1 MLCDI
6 CGIKEATIHF
16 KQVINNQAN
25 TIHLCEEC
33 AEEKGF
39 GIPHLP
45 HLPQSFPDL
54 LEFFSSIFKEEKGP
68 ILEDI
73 RCSGC
78 GMGLS
83 EFQKKGRLG
92 CANCF
97 FSFKHLLLSLLKQIH
112 GFTVHVGRY
121 PAGYKEI
128 AEKEKRIEKLKTE
141 LKKAIAIENYEEA
154 ARIRD
159 MIKAIE

>member
-16 KQVINNQAN
+16 KQVINNQMQA
-25 TIHLCEEC
+25 IHLCEEC

-39 GIPHLP
+39 GLP
-45 HLPQSFPDL
+45 NLPQSFPGL
-54 LEFFSSIFKEEKGP
+54 LEFFSSVFKEEQGT
-68 ILEDI
+68 LEEV

-78 GMGLS
+78 GMELR

-92 CANCF
+92 CSDCF
-97 FSFKHLLLSLLKQIH
+97 SSFKQPLVSLLKQIH
-112 GFTVHVGRY
+112 GSIVHVGRY
-121 PAGYKEI
+121 PAGAKET
-128 AEKEKRIEKLKTE
+128 AEKEKKIGKLKNE
-141 LKKAIAIENYEEA
+141 LKKVIASENYEEA

-159 MIKAIE
+159 LIKAME

>member
-16 KQVINNQAN
+16 KQVINNQAQA
-25 TIHLCEEC
+25 IHLCEEC

-39 GIPHLP
+39 GLP
-45 HLPQSFPDL
+45 NLPQSFPGL
-54 LEFFSSIFKEEKGP
+54 LEFFSSMFKGEQGTP
-68 ILEDI
+68 DV

-78 GMGLS
+78 GMELR

-92 CANCF
+92 CSNCF
-97 FSFKHLLLSLLKQIH
+97 SAFKQPLLSLLKQMH
-112 GFTVHVGRY
+112 GSNVHVGRY
-121 PAGYKEI
+121 PPAAKET
-128 AEKEKRIEKLKTE
+128 AQKEKKIEE
-141 LKKAIAIENYEEA
+141 LKKELKKVIASENYEEA

-159 MIKAIE
+159 MIKTMA